1 MKALKS
7 CLRQE
12 PVLCASALCALLSFF
27 FLPPS
32 RETLTFPDYRV
43 LSLLFCLMASV
54 AGLGEAGLMRLLSGA
69 LLCFFSSMLM
79 TNDVSLV
86 AFVPLTILV
95 LTQAG
100 LSRLLIPVIALETAA
115 ANLGSALTPV
125 GNPQNLYLFSAY
137 EMGAGEFFAVT
148 VPLTLASLLLIV
160 AAVFA
165 LRLRGPLRV
174 APAEPA
180 APDRRRLLLHG
191 ALFALCLLTVFSVL
205 SIILMASAI

>member
-32 RETLTFPDYRV
+32 RETLAFPDYRV

-69 LLCFFSSMLM
+69 LLRRARTQRMLALLMTLLCFFSSMLM

-148 VPLTLASLLLIV
+148 APLTLASLLLIV
-160 AAVFA
+160 ASVFA

-174 APAEPA
+174 APCS
-180 APDRRRLLLHG
+180 R
-191 ALFALCLLTVFSVL
+191 
-205 SIILMASAI
+205 SAC